1 MGPYQA
7 VIELKAEEREEL
19 TRWSKS
25 RTLPAGDV
33 LKARLILALAGGKS
47 CSAVEAELN
56 TSRPKNPRGKGRC
69 EKGRIA
75 GLEGR
80 HKGSRVRKA
89 TPAVQARLL
98 KKTQQRP
105 GDGSTHWS
113 CRKMATAVGGS
124 PATVQRI
131 WAKTRLKPHR
141 LDRYMASNYPAFE
154 EKAAKIIALY
164 MDPPQH
170 AAVFCIDE
178 KNGDPGAG
186 PTGPGAAV
194 VAGAGRKAR
203 V

>member
-19 TRWSKS
+19 TRRSKS

-33 LKARLILALAGGKS
+33 LKARLILALADGKS
-47 CSAVEAELN
+47 YSAVEAELN
-56 TSRPKNPRGKGRC
+56 TSRPTIARWKARF

-98 KKTQQRP
+98 KKTQQKP

-113 CRKMATAVGGS
+113 CRKMAAAIGLS
-124 PATVQRI
+124 PATVYRI
-131 WAKTRLKPHR
+131 WSKTHWTVSTPSC
-141 LDRYMASNYPAFE
+141 RY
-154 EKAAKIIALY
+154 L
-164 MDPPQH
+164 
-170 AAVFCIDE
+170 
-178 KNGDPGAG
+178 PGALKSTDSNAIDTALCRFT
-186 PTGPGAAV
+186 PRWT
-194 VAGAGRKAR
+194 
-203 V
+203 